1 MREVIKVR
9 KLYKTVGK
17 RDIISNLNFTV
28 KEKEIYGFIG
38 KNGSGKTT
46 TIKLITGLWEK
57 TSGSIKINGKS
68 NLVKERKK
76 IGTLIEEPVFY
87 KNMTGYQNL
96 VAQKKI
102 MGIKKNSDEILKLL
116 ELVDLKE
123 VSKKKVK
130 QYSLGM
136 KQRLGIAIALLGDP
150 KILILDE
157 PINGLDPIGVRFIR
171 DLILKLNREFGI
183 TFFIS
188 SHILSELEKC
198 ATRYCIIEKGRII
211 EEISSQELKRKLDKT
226 FNIKVSSEEK
236 KKTEKILKEYQY
248 EFIEKNSE
256 FVLYNIDNGKK
267 IILKLLMEGIIP
279 EYYTFSQKK
288 LEDYFFELIG
298 DVVNE

>member
-1 MREVIKVR
+1 MKEVIKVR

-68 NLVKERKK
+68 NLVRERKK

-123 VSKKKVK
+123 VSKKKGK
-130 QYSLGM
+130 
-136 KQRLGIAIALLGDP
+136 AI
-150 KILILDE
+150 
-157 PINGLDPIGVRFIR
+157 FIR
-171 DLILKLNREFGI
+171 YETKIRNRYS
-183 TFFIS
+183 TF
-188 SHILSELEKC
+188 
-198 ATRYCIIEKGRII
+198 R
-211 EEISSQELKRKLDKT
+211 
-226 FNIKVSSEEK
+226 
-236 KKTEKILKEYQY
+236 
-248 EFIEKNSE
+248 
-256 FVLYNIDNGKK
+256 
-267 IILKLLMEGIIP
+267 
-279 EYYTFSQKK
+279 
-288 LEDYFFELIG
+288 
-298 DVVNE
+298 

>member
-1 MREVIKVR
+1 MREVIKVK

-136 KQRLGIAIALLGDP
+136 K
-150 KILILDE
+150 
-157 PINGLDPIGVRFIR
+157 
-171 DLILKLNREFGI
+171 
-183 TFFIS
+183 
-188 SHILSELEKC
+188 
-198 ATRYCIIEKGRII
+198 
-211 EEISSQELKRKLDKT
+211 
-226 FNIKVSSEEK
+226 
-236 KKTEKILKEYQY
+236 
-248 EFIEKNSE
+248 
-256 FVLYNIDNGKK
+256 
-267 IILKLLMEGIIP
+267 
-279 EYYTFSQKK
+279 
-288 LEDYFFELIG
+288 
-298 DVVNE
+298 

>member
-68 NLVKERKK
+68 NLVRERKK

-102 MGIKKNSDEILKLL
+102 MGIKKNSGEILKLL

-123 VSKKKVK
+123 VSKK
-130 QYSLGM
+130 
-136 KQRLGIAIALLGDP
+136 R
-150 KILILDE
+150 
-157 PINGLDPIGVRFIR
+157 
-171 DLILKLNREFGI
+171 
-183 TFFIS
+183 
-188 SHILSELEKC
+188 
-198 ATRYCIIEKGRII
+198 
-211 EEISSQELKRKLDKT
+211 
-226 FNIKVSSEEK
+226 
-236 KKTEKILKEYQY
+236 
-248 EFIEKNSE
+248 
-256 FVLYNIDNGKK
+256 
-267 IILKLLMEGIIP
+267 
-279 EYYTFSQKK
+279 
-288 LEDYFFELIG
+288 
-298 DVVNE
+298 